1 MKKQNIFD
9 VFFNGI
15 GKENPVFRLM
25 LGMCPTLAI
34 TTAASQGIGMG
45 LATTFVLVGSNLV
58 VSALRKMIPGK
69 IRIPAFT
76 IIIATF
82 VSIVQMLI
90 KAFLP
95 ELDSSLGIYIPL
107 IVVNCIIFA
116 RAESFAFK
124 NGVFPSIIDG
134 LGMGIGFTLS
144 ITFLASVRELFG
156 NGTVFGFQIL
166 PEGIEPIR
174 IIAQPPG
181 GFLTLGLLALLVTFF
196 SNYIGKFAVKRNRK
210 ESGE

>member
-124 NGVFPSIIDG
+124 NGVFRSIIDG

>member
-1 MKKQNIFD
+1 M
-9 VFFNGI
+9 
-15 GKENPVFRLM
+15 P
-25 LGMCPTLAI
+25 
-34 TTAASQGIGMG
+34 
-45 LATTFVLVGSNLV
+45 NLLH
-58 VSALRKMIPGK
+58 S
-69 IRIPAFT
+69 
-76 IIIATF
+76 
-82 VSIVQMLI
+82 
-90 KAFLP
+90 
-95 ELDSSLGIYIPL
+95 
-107 IVVNCIIFA
+107 
-116 RAESFAFK
+116 K